1 MKVLNY
7 SFVREKAGV
16 ISALPIYILYDT
28 RYGYMYE
35 GFTLWQL
42 LKVVL
47 KEWKNDKHLIG

>member
-7 SFVREKAGV
+7 SFVKEKAGV
-16 ISALPIYILYDT
+16 ISALPVYLLYDT